1 MGKAQDHDITQLI
14 ERAFASAVRLT
25 TDNARTRMYLR
36 YYHELSSYYNSC
48 NANDILEAIA
58 LWETNI
64 QEYDPLD
71 GTSIDIVRNKSIR
84 KVITAYLD
92 LCKLKP
98 EYADPKDEH
107 LKALLKL
114 QKKRPGVFDRSENS
128 WRARLYHRSIKSKNE
143 AKKQIEPYVIE
154 ALTLLSDGIPDND
167 WYGFKLLAQMLSSID
182 TNNVLAAW
190 TMIRPYRR
198 SELSTDSDSDSDD
211 NSHRGTASHRGQE
224 LKR

>member
-25 TDNARTRMYLR
+25 TDNARTRMYLC
-36 YYHELSSYYNSC
+36 YYYGLLFYYNSC

-64 QEYDPLD
+64 QEDDPLD
-71 GTSIDIVRNKSIR
+71 GTSIDMVRNKSIR

-92 LCKLKP
+92 LCKLQP

-154 ALTLLSDGIPDND
+154 ALTLLSDGILGPN
-167 WYGFKLLAQMLSSID
+167 GSSRKFQEIARALHGPP
-182 TNNVLAAW
+182 TPREIP
-190 TMIRPYRR
+190 TPR
-198 SELSTDSDSDSDD
+198 
-211 NSHRGTASHRGQE
+211 ASLRYNIIPTPPQH
-224 LKR
+224 